1 MMRIVTRH
9 PSEPPVRGRRDER
22 GAAMVE
28 AAIIMPVLLLIVF
41 SVFEFGLLFRDEL
54 TLAQSTRDG
63 ARAGSA
69 YGNDYDADFK
79 LMRTIENAATAVPP
93 ELITRIVVFDPG
105 LAEEDG
111 APSDD
116 CKNGIAVVDV
126 CNVYTTANWADTQR
140 FGCNDSNDLDKYWCP
155 GDRRVQL
162 GNVGYIGVW
171 IEFYHPFVTGFFGD
185 DITLTD
191 QTIMRIEPKDY

>member
-1 MMRIVTRH
+1 MMRIARDEVR
-9 PSEPPVRGRRDER
+9 ERMRRGRRDER
-22 GAAMVE
+22 GAALIE

-41 SVFEFGLLFRDEL
+41 GVFEFGLLFRDEL

-79 LMRTIENAATAVPP
+79 IMRTIENASTAVPP
-93 ELITRIVVFDPG
+93 DLITRIVIFDPG
-105 LAEEDG
+105 PTEENG
-111 APSDD
+111 APTDD

-126 CNVYTTANWADTQR
+126 CNVYTPNNWADTQR
-140 FGCNDSNDLDKYWCP
+140 FGCNDSNDLDKFWCP
-155 GDRRVQL
+155 ADRRVQL

-171 IEFYHPFVTGFFGD
+171 IEFEHPFVTGFFGN

-191 QTIMRIEPKDY
+191 QTIMRIEPKEY

>member
-1 MMRIVTRH
+1 MMRIAREEVR
-9 PSEPPVRGRRDER
+9 ERVRRGRPDER
-22 GAAMVE
+22 GAALIE

-41 SVFEFGLLFRDEL
+41 GIFEFGLLFRDEL

-79 LMRTIENAATAVPP
+79 VMRTIENASTAVPP
-93 ELITRIVVFDPG
+93 ELITRIVIFDPG
-105 LAEEDG
+105 PAEENG
-111 APSDD
+111 APTDD

-126 CNVYTTANWADTQR
+126 CNVYTPANWADTQR
-140 FGCNDSNDLDKYWCP
+140 FGCNDSNDLDKFWCP
-155 GDRRVQL
+155 ADRRVQL

-171 IEFYHPFVTGFFGD
+171 IEFVHPFVTGFFGD

-191 QTIMRIEPKDY
+191 QTIMRIEPKEY

>member
-1 MMRIVTRH
+1 MMRIAPKSLRASADTDQD
-9 PSEPPVRGRRDER
+9 DER
-22 GAAMVE
+22 GAALIE

-41 SVFEFGLLFRDEL
+41 GVFEFGLLFRDEL

-79 LMRTIENAATAVPP
+79 LLRTIENASTAVPP

-105 LAEEDG
+105 TAEENG
-111 APSDD
+111 APTQD
-116 CKNGIAVVDV
+116 CKDGIAVVDV
-126 CNVYTTANWADTQR
+126 CNVYTPANWADTAR
-140 FGCNDSNDLDKYWCP
+140 FGCNDSNDLDKFWCP
-155 GDRRVQL
+155 ADRRVQL

-171 IEFYHPFVTGFFGD
+171 VEFLHPFVTGFFGE

-191 QTIMRIEPKDY
+191 QTIMRIEPKEY